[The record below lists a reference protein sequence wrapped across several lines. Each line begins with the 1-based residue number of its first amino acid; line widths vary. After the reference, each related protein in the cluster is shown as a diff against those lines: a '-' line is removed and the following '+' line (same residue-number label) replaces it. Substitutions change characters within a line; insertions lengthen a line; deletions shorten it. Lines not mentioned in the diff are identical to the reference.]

1 VKVHKERKRKKTT
14 KYLLKE
20 CDSDSSGSL
29 FNRHTSRPTKGDVFM
44 EKAIFTVGS
53 STLIDG
59 NGFPNALSAIVSP
72 I

>member
-1 VKVHKERKRKKTT
+1 M
-14 KYLLKE
+14 KE